1 MKQLFSLLILG
12 FLSQYAL
19 QAQVRKP
26 NYPDSLFSAYYHQRV
41 TLFKALPQTKGDVIF
56 VGNSIT
62 DGSEWDE
69 LFGDG
74 KLKNRGIS
82 GDITAGVIHRIDE
95 VANRKPAKVFL
106 MIGTNDLARNISPD
120 SVLKN
125 IFIITDYLKQ
135 QTPGTKIFV
144 QSILPVNNI
153 YGMFNGHTGKGKEIL
168 HVNTA
173 LQAKA
178 QQKNYTYVDLY
189 TPFSDVAGKMNPAL
203 SNDGL
208 HLKGEAYLL
217 WKHIIQP
224 YVYDLQTTP
233 SIIPLPQSLTWKKG
247 AFPLYASKTI
257 VIKDERLRK
266 EAQAL
271 QSYFKEKGL
280 DFGIADKASTGEPYI
295 VLEIDKQITAPQ
307 FKEEA
312 YRLNV
317 DDRTIRIAASS
328 TQGIFNGIQTLRQ
341 LNRDNVIINACDIT
355 DWPAFSWRAY
365 MIDVG
370 RNYQS
375 MESLKQQI
383 DVMGR
388 HKLNI
393 FHFHPTE
400 DVAWRIA
407 IKQYP
412 ELTAPEHMTRNKG
425 LYYTEAE
432 IKELIAYCKER
443 YITFIPEIDMPGHSA
458 AFKRAMKTDMQSDSG
473 LVYVKNILKELIET
487 YDFPYIHIGADEVKI
502 TNKNFVPEVSKYIQ
516 SFGKQVIGWEPGGN
530 FIDHTIRQMWMDDNA
545 HIADQGNIQYVDSR
559 HLYINHMDPL
569 EAVTTIFN
577 RRISNVDK
585 ANANAIGATLCTWHD
600 RAAGT
605 ATDVLNMNPVYPGI
619 LTFAERIWR
628 GGGKQG
634 WVAAIGSPGDSGTQ
648 QFMEFENRL
657 LDQQKLNFSN
667 YPFPYKRQSAS
678 TWKLYGPYANGGAL
692 TKSFAPEN
700 KGIAKLK
707 PVKEVVGGTII
718 WRHWWAP
725 LISGVLEDAKE
736 NTTWYASSRIW
747 SDEDTVADFW
757 IGFNNLSRSPA
768 TDSPKPGT
776 WDNHQSKLWVN
787 GTLIDPPAWKR
798 GGQKGHSEIPLV
810 DEGYEYRAP
819 TKIVL
824 KKGWNEV
831 LLKSPIGG
839 FKGKDWQ
846 NPEKWM
852 FTFVRAD

>member
-106 MIGTNDLARNISPD
+106 IIGTNDLARNISPD

-178 QQKNYTYVDLY
+178 QQKNYTYIDLY

-257 VIKDERLRK
+257 VIKDESLRK

-295 VLEIDKQITAPQ
+295 ALELDRQITAPQ

-317 DDRTIRIAASS
+317 DDLTIRIAASS
-328 TQGIFNGIQTLRQ
+328 THGIFNGIQTLRQ
-341 LNRDNVIINACDIT
+341 LNRDNVMINACDIT

-383 DVMGR
+383 DVMAR

-516 SFGKQVIGWEPGGN
+516 GFGKQVIGWEPGGN

-657 LDQQKLNFSN
+657 LDQQKLNFAN

-798 GGQKGHSEIPLV
+798 AGQKGHPEIPLV

-824 KKGWNEV
+824 RKGWNEV
-831 LLKSPIGG
+831 LVKSPIGG

>member
-1 MKQLFSLLILG
+1 MKRLFSILVLLALT
-12 FLSQYAL
+12 QYAL
-19 QAQVRKP
+19 QAQVKKP
-26 NYPDSLFSAYYHQRV
+26 KYADSLFSTYYHQRLS
-41 TLFKALPQTKGDVIF
+41 LFRALPQTPGDIIF
-56 VGNSIT
+56 LGNSIT
-62 DGSEWDE
+62 DGSEWNE
-69 LFGDG
+69 LFKDG

-82 GDITAGVIHRIDE
+82 GDNTAGVIHRLDE
-95 VANRKPAKVFL
+95 VADRKPAKVFL
-106 MIGTNDLARNISPD
+106 MIGTNDLARNSSAD

-125 IFIITDYLKQ
+125 IFIITDYLRQ
-135 QTPGTKIFV
+135 QTPTTKVYV
-144 QSILPVNNI
+144 QSILPVNDVYN
-153 YGMFNGHTGKGKEIL
+153 MFKGHTGKGKEIL
-168 HVNTA
+168 QVNTT
-173 LQAKA
+173 LRAKS
-178 QQKNYTYVDLY
+178 QQKGFTYIDLH
-189 TPFSDVAGKMNPAL
+189 TAFSDAAGKMSTAL

-208 HLKGEAYLL
+208 HLKGEAYLI
-217 WKHIIQP
+217 WKHVVYP
-224 YVYDLQTTP
+224 YVYDLQPTP
-233 SIIPLPQSLTWKKG
+233 SIIPLPQSVTWNKDV
-247 AFPLYASKTI
+247 FPLYTATTI
-257 VIKDERLRK
+257 VIKDESLRK
-266 EAQAL
+266 EAQQL
-271 QSYFKEKGL
+271 QAHFKQKGL
-280 DFGIADKASTGEPYI
+280 ALRIANRADAGQAYIALDLDKKFE
-295 VLEIDKQITAPQ
+295 APQ

-317 DDRTIRIAASS
+317 DARQVKISAASNH
-328 TQGIFNGIQTLRQ
+328 GIFNGIQTLYQ
-341 LNRDNVIINACDIT
+341 LNRDGVMINGCDIT

-375 MESLKQQI
+375 MESLKKQI
-383 DVMGR
+383 DVMSK

-400 DVAWRIA
+400 NVAWRIA

-412 ELTAPEHMTRNKG
+412 QLTAPEHMLRNKG
-425 LYYTEAE
+425 LFYTQAE

-473 LVYVKNILKELIET
+473 MVFVKNILKELIET

-502 TNKNFVPEVSKYIQ
+502 TNKTFVPEVTKYIQ
-516 SFGKQVIGWEPGGN
+516 GFGKKVIGWEPGGN
-530 FIDHTIRQMWMDDNA
+530 FTENTIRQMWMDDNA
-545 HIADQGNIQYVDSR
+545 HLADQGNIQYIDSR

-569 EAVTTIFN
+569 EAVTTLFN

-600 RAAGT
+600 RAAGDE
-605 ATDVLNMNPVYPGI
+605 ADVLRMNPVYPGM

-634 WVAAIGSPGDSGTQ
+634 WTATIGSPGESGTE
-648 QFMEFENRL
+648 QFRDFENRL
-657 LDQQKLNFSN
+657 LDQQKQNFADE
-667 YPFPYKRQSAS
+667 PFPYKRQSAS
-678 TWKLYGPYANGGAL
+678 SWNLYGPYENDGELGKA
-692 TKSFAPEN
+692 FDPER

-707 PVKEVVGGTII
+707 PLKSVVGGTII

-725 LISGVLEDAKE
+725 LISGVLDNAKE

-747 SDEDTVADFW
+747 SDEDSVADFW

-768 TDSPKPGT
+768 TDSPQPGT
-776 WDNHQSKLWVN
+776 WDNHHSKVWVN
-787 GTLIDPPAWKR
+787 GALINPPAWKR
-798 GGQKGHSEIPLV
+798 AGQKGHSEIPLV
-810 DEGYEYRAP
+810 DEGYEYRSPA
-819 TKIVL
+819 KITL

-831 LLKSPIGG
+831 LVKSPIAG